1 MASMAYE
8 RIKTEHAGAKN
19 GGGAWMTRAEA
30 KQTAKRQRRLEDEA
44 AIQTEANDTEHPQWA
59 VPFWGMT
66 AKEKLLQE
74 APRWSEHDAQIALRA
89 VEREH
94 ADDNQDEWGDLDE
107 FSARAS
113 TPTLRRLDE
122 QEAAAGFSWENHRKS

>member
-1 MASMAYE
+1 
-8 RIKTEHAGAKN
+8 
-19 GGGAWMTRAEA
+19 
-30 KQTAKRQRRLEDEA
+30 
-44 AIQTEANDTEHPQWA
+44 
-59 VPFWGMT
+59 MT
-66 AKEKLLQE
+66 AKEKLLKE
-74 APRWSEHDAQIALRA
+74 APRWSEHDAQVALRA

-94 ADDNQDEWGDLDE
+94 NGETEQKADAWGDLDE

>member
-1 MASMAYE
+1 LAYE
-8 RIKTEHAGAKN
+8 RIKAEHAGAKN

-30 KQTAKRQRRLEDEA
+30 KQTAKRRRG
-44 AIQTEANDTEHPQWA
+44 QTDKQATSPETHRGE
-59 VPFWGMT
+59 VPVDMT
-66 AKEKLLQE
+66 AKEKLLKE
-74 APRWSEHDAQIALRA
+74 APRWSEHDAQVALRA

-94 ADDNQDEWGDLDE
+94 NGETEQKADAWGDLDE

-122 QEAAAGFSWENHRKS
+122 QEAAAGFSWESHGKS